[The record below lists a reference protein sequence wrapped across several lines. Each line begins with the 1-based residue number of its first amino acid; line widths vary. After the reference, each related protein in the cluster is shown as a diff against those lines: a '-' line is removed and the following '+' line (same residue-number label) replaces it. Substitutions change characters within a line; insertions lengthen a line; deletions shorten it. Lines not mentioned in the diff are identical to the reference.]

1 MSPQET
7 LDNLAWLMGRF
18 AGYAGVMN
26 YMGAQLIADGQ
37 ALGPVMAELA
47 RRGLVFLDDGS
58 FAPRRPGGGA
68 ARRGRGPA
76 GACDDRWR

>member
-58 FAPRRPGGGA
+58 FARSQAGGRGGA
-68 ARRGRGPA
+68 RGRGPA